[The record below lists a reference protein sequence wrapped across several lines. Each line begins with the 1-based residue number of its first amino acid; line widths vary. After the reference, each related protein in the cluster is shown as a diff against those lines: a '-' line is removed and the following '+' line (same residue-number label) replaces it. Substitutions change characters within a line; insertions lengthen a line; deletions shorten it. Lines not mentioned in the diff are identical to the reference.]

1 MAKLPITIA
10 CGNYDRVRAIKDGRV
25 AVDGC
30 EVNFHTLVPEEL
42 FFRAF
47 RHQEFDVCE
56 MSMSSYLMA
65 LSRNEARYIAIPVF
79 PSRMFRHS
87 AVYIRTD
94 KGIKEPRDLIGRV
107 VGAAEYQLTAILWV
121 RGILEDEYGVPPN
134 ALKWRTGGLHDA
146 GRVEKIRLNLPA
158 GTEIQAI
165 PKDQTLNALLSTGQI
180 DAVISPL
187 APRSFQAGQPN
198 IGRLFPNSREVE
210 RQYFAKTGIFPIMH
224 VLGIRRELAVQHPWL
239 ANSLYNA
246 FLKAKS
252 ISLEE
257 MRFQSALAVTL
268 PWLDDEIDETIALMG
283 EDYWPYGLEP
293 NRATLE
299 AAVRYAYRHGTAARQ
314 LTVEEL
320 FLESTLE
327 RYKI

>member
-1 MAKLPITIA
+1 MAKLSITIA

-30 EVNFHTLVPEEL
+30 EVNFLTLVPEEL

-65 LSRNEARYIAIPVF
+65 LSRDEARYVVVPVF

-87 AVYIRTD
+87 AIYIRTD
-94 KGIKEPRDLIGRV
+94 KGIKEAQDLIGRV
-107 VGAAEYQLTAILWV
+107 VGAPEYQLTAILWA
-121 RGILEDEYGVPPN
+121 RGILDDEYGVPPN
-134 ALKWRTGGLHDA
+134 ALRWRTGGLHDA
-146 GRVEKIRLNLPA
+146 GRSEKIQLSVPA
-158 GTEIQAI
+158 GTEILAI
-165 PKDQTLNALLSTGQI
+165 PEDQTLNELLSAGKI
-180 DAVISPL
+180 DALISPR
-187 APRSFQAGQPN
+187 APRCFEAGQPN
-198 IGRLFPNSREVE
+198 VGRLFPNFREVE
-210 RQYFAKTGIFPIMH
+210 RKYFARTRIFPIMH
-224 VLGIRRELAVQHPWL
+224 VLGIRRDLAIQHPWL

-246 FLKAKS
+246 FLEAKN
-252 ISLEE
+252 ICLEE
-257 MRFQSALAVTL
+257 MRFQAALAVTL
-268 PWLDDEIDETIALMG
+268 PWLNNEIDETVALMG
-283 EDYWPYGLEP
+283 KDYWPYGIEP

-299 AAVRYAYRHGTAARQ
+299 AAVRYAYRHGTAVRQ

-320 FLESTLE
+320 FLENTLE